1 MGTDVFERRKQLRE
15 RWAETI
21 ATVNH
26 KEFELTIVK
35 TASVGCTELSYP
47 MKVHGEHNLDA
58 WVYQMHRDAVM
69 REAFSVFRIPEEL
82 LKIKQNYP
90 FGSFPGRG

>member
-1 MGTDVFERRKQLRE
+1 
-15 RWAETI
+15 
-21 ATVNH
+21 
-26 KEFELTIVK
+26 
-35 TASVGCTELSYP
+35 